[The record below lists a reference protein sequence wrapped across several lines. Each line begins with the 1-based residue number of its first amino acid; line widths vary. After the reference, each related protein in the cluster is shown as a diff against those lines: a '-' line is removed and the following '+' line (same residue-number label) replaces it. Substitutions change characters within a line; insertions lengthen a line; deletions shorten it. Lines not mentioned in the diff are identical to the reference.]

1 MPKAVE
7 NVRKTRIDRRCGKRV
22 GRLDK
27 RHVGLATLER
37 RHQLDPDLL
46 VGLGLIHRHGVPS
59 SYTDAHPTFLA
70 RKSRIDAAISR
81 AWVSSAKWPVSSNR
95 TSALRLWRLNASAPD
110 GRKKRIVLAPHREQR
125 RSVRAEVFVELR
137 VPRDIAGV
145 IEEQVEL

>member
-22 GRLDK
+22 GRLGK

-59 SYTDAHPTFLA
+59 SYTDAHATFLV

-95 TSALRLWRLNASAPD
+95 TSALRLSRLNASAPD
-110 GRKKRIVLAPHREQR
+110 GRKNGSFLPHTASSGGRCVRKYSWNFGYRATLLA
-125 RSVRAEVFVELR
+125 
-137 VPRDIAGV
+137 
-145 IEEQVEL
+145 